1 MQYPKISI
9 VTVSLNSEAYIEE
22 CIKSVVGQG
31 YPNLEYIIIDGGSTD
46 STLAILEK
54 HRHAVAHIIS
64 EPDTGP
70 ANALN
75 KGFALATGDIMGW
88 LNTDDMLHGNALFA
102 VADMFTQLP
111 GVQWLMGFPSW
122 YTAKGACMNEIY
134 YPPGRFYHSPDY
146 ISDNLYMKFARW
158 SKWRFAM
165 DDFSSIQQE
174 SVFWRSTLWQKAGSY
189 IQEGI
194 IAYDLELW
202 TRFFLHA
209 QLYTANVLLGG
220 FRVHGN
226 QISLIQKE
234 RYAQESN
241 SFVQPFKAKLFQQN
255 GSYRIKVWL
264 ARFLK
269 VFYYYNI
276 PILKRYYPKLL
287 HLPPY
292 ISYSHN
298 QAGFVLLHE

>member
-1 MQYPKISI
+1 MQYPKISM
-9 VTVSLNSEAYIEE
+9 VTVSLNSEKYIEE
-22 CIKSVVGQG
+22 CIQSIVEQG

-46 STLAILEK
+46 NTLAIIEK
-54 HRHAVAHIIS
+54 YRDKIAVVVS
-64 EPDTGP
+64 EPDSGP

-75 KGFALATGDIMGW
+75 KGFAMATGEIMGW
-88 LNTDDMLHGNALFA
+88 LNTDDRLHTKALFA

-111 GVQWLMGFPSW
+111 YVNWLMGFPTW
-122 YTAKGACMNEIY
+122 YTSGGACMNEIF

-146 ISDNLYMKFARW
+146 VTDNLYLKFARW

-174 SVFWRSTLWQKAGSY
+174 SVFWRVGLWQSAGAHLK
-189 IQEGI
+189 EGI

-202 TRFFLHA
+202 TRFFEHT

-226 QISLIQKE
+226 QISLNQKE
-234 RYAQESN
+234 RYAQESYSYIQ
-241 SFVQPFKAKLFQQN
+241 SFKKKLFAADGN
-255 GSYRIKVWL
+255 YVWRTRI
-264 ARFLK
+264 ARVFK

-276 PILKRYYPKLL
+276 PFLESIYPDMLD
-287 HLPPY
+287 LPPY
-292 ISYSHN
+292 ILYDKSIS
-298 QAGFVLLHE
+298 QFRTK

>member
-9 VTVSLNSEAYIEE
+9 VTVALNSEAYIEK
-22 CIKSVVGQG
+22 CIQSVIGQQ

-46 STLAILEK
+46 ATVAIAQK
-54 HRHAVAHIIS
+54 YKVHIAHIVS

-88 LNTDDMLHGNALFA
+88 LNTDDMLHHKALYA
-102 VADMFTQLP
+102 VADMFIQLP
-111 GVQWLMGFPSW
+111 EVNWLMGFPSW

-165 DDFSSIQQE
+165 DDYSSIQQE
-174 SVFWRSTLWQKAGSY
+174 SVFWRRELWQQAGSH
-189 IQEGI
+189 IKEDI

-202 TRFFLHA
+202 TRFFLYA

-226 QISLIQKE
+226 QISLMQKE
-234 RYAQESN
+234 RYMRESY
-241 SFVQPFKAKLFQQN
+241 QYIQQFKEKLFAKN
-255 GSYRIKVWL
+255 RSYRWKV
-264 ARFLK
+264 K
-269 VFYYYNI
+269 VAKFWKVMYYYNI
-276 PILKRYYPKLL
+276 PLARNVYPKLL
-287 HLPPY
+287 SLPPY
-292 ISYSHN
+292 IHFDIN
-298 QAGFVLLHE
+298 AKRFLLHHT